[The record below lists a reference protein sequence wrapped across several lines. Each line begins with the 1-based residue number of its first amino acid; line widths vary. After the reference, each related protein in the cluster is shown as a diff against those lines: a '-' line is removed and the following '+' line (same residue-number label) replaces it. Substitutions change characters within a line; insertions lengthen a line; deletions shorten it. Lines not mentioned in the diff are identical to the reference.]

1 MDEYTLKEGF
11 LGQKM
16 IVLPS
21 AIKNR
26 VKNNPI
32 SGKFYV
38 TDLGYFPKAHHHF
51 RKRKKNHGD
60 YIFIYCTEG
69 RGQIII
75 DNEKTEITPNQYI
88 LIPKQLPHSYNA
100 STEDPWS
107 IYWMHFNGSIAND
120 LYLRHKT
127 THKKNET
134 TPFVSDRL
142 QLFHQIFDLLKS
154 NYTNYQLEYANI
166 LSLNFVSSFIF
177 SKIDIPFTHHNK
189 DNLVGAI
196 INFLNNNINK
206 SYKSK
211 DIAKEFNLSVSYLHT
226 IFKKRTGYS
235 PIHFFNL
242 KKIQKACEYLNFTD
256 LSIKEVSF
264 KIGLQD
270 PLYFSRLFKKHMG
283 ISPKTYKNNQNHK

>member
-16 IVLPS
+16 IVLPD

-32 SGKFYV
+32 SGNFYV

-69 RGQIII
+69 RGWITV
-75 DNEKTEITPNQYI
+75 EKEKIEIFPNQYI
-88 LIPKQLPHSYNA
+88 IIPKQLAHSYSA
-100 STEDPWS
+100 SVEDPWS
-107 IYWMHFNGSIAND
+107 IYWMHFNGSIAED
-120 LYLRHKT
+120 LYLRYKT
-127 THKKNET
+127 THEKSET
-134 TPFVSDRL
+134 IPFVDHRL
-142 QLFHQIFDLLKS
+142 KLFHQIFDLLKS
-154 NYTNYQLEYANI
+154 NYTDYQLEYANI
-166 LSLNFVSSFIF
+166 LSLNFISTYIF
-177 SKIDIPFTHHNK
+177 SKIDIPFTHQNK

-196 INFLNNNINK
+196 IDFLNNNINK
-206 SYKSK
+206 TYKSK
-211 DIAKEFNLSVSYLHT
+211 DIAKEFKLSPSYLHT

-256 LSIKEVSF
+256 LSIKEISF
-264 KIGLQD
+264 KIGIQD
-270 PLYFSRLFKKHMG
+270 PLYFSRLFKKYMG
-283 ISPKTYKNNQNHK
+283 TSPKTYKNNQNHK